1 MVDIRRREF
10 ITLIGGAAA
19 WPLAARAQQSA
30 LPVIGFLHSGVP
42 EQNVKRM
49 TAWRKGLQEAG
60 FVEGQNV
67 AIEYRWAAGRNEKLP
82 ELAADLIHRQVAVI
96 ATAGSTPAAL
106 AAKAATTTIPVVFG
120 AGADPVELGLVPSLN
135 RPGGNV
141 TGVTSLNAEVA
152 AKRLGLFR
160 ELVPQAARYFAL
172 VNPTSALAELFIKD
186 LRAGAATVGIQVD
199 ILRASTDGEI
209 EAAFASLAQQTGNA
223 MVFGPDAFFF
233 IRRAKIA
240 ALMARHAIPS
250 VHDAR
255 DYVEA
260 GALMSYGADFLSVMQ
275 LAGGYTG
282 RVLKGEKPADLPVM
296 LSTKFE
302 LVLNLKTAK
311 TLGLAVPDRVLA
323 LADEVIE

>member
-1 MVDIRRREF
+1 MKRRKF
-10 ITLIGGAAA
+10 ITLIGGGAIAL
-19 WPLAARAQQSA
+19 PLAALAQHSA
-30 LPVIGFLHSGVP
+30 MPVIGFLHSGAP

-49 TAWRKGLQEAG
+49 AAWRKGLNEAG
-60 FVEGQNV
+60 FVEGHNV
-67 AIEYRWAAGRNEKLP
+67 AIEYRWAGGRNDRLP

-96 ATAGSTPAAL
+96 STAGSTPAAL

-120 AGADPVELGLVPSLN
+120 AGADPVELGLVPNLN
-135 RPGGNV
+135 HPGGNV

-160 ELVPQAARYFAL
+160 ELVPQAQRYFAL

-186 LRAGAATVGIQVD
+186 LQAGGATVGIQAE
-199 ILRASTDGEI
+199 ILRASTDREI
-209 EAAFASLAQQTGNA
+209 EAAFASLPQQPGNV

-233 IRRAKIA
+233 IRRAQIV

-255 DYVEA
+255 DYVES
-260 GALMSYGADFLSVMQ
+260 GALMSYGADFLNVMQ
-275 LAGGYTG
+275 LAGGYTA

-296 LSTKFE
+296 LSSKFE

-311 TLGLAVPDRVLA
+311 ALGLSVPDKLLA

>member
-1 MVDIRRREF
+1 
-10 ITLIGGAAA
+10 
-19 WPLAARAQQSA
+19 
-30 LPVIGFLHSGVP
+30 
-42 EQNVKRM
+42 
-49 TAWRKGLQEAG
+49 
-60 FVEGQNV
+60 
-67 AIEYRWAAGRNEKLP
+67 
-82 ELAADLIHRQVAVI
+82 
-96 ATAGSTPAAL
+96 
-106 AAKAATTTIPVVFG
+106 
-120 AGADPVELGLVPSLN
+120 
-135 RPGGNV
+135 
-141 TGVTSLNAEVA
+141 LNAEVA